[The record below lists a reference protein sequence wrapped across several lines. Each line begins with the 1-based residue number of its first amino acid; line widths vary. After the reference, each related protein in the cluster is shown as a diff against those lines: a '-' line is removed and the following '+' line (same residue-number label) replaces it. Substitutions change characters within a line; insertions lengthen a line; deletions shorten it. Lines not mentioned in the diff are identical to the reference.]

1 MRQFFIGPAVLSLL
15 LAGVAPALAQM
26 DQPGATG
33 MNSGAGAPQPRAAAP
48 DIAPPAL
55 PGAGESPG
63 LATAPVLQKP
73 AIADPTTAL
82 FAAVNSGDYNA
93 AQDAVSRGADPDAQN
108 ALGETPLELSIAL
121 NRNSITFMLLSA
133 RNEGGGSSDTP
144 APPIPA
150 TPTGTTHQVYKA
162 TPARMVTP
170 PPPMDAVPGNN
181 PGVPDQQAGFLGFG
195 KS

>member
-1 MRQFFIGPAVLSLL
+1 MRQFFLAPAVVSFLL
-15 LAGVAPALAQM
+15 GAAPALAQM

-33 MNSGAGAPQPRAAAP
+33 MNSGAGAPQPRAPAP
-48 DIAPPAL
+48 DVAPPAL
-55 PGAGESPG
+55 PGAGQQPG

-93 AQDAVSRGADPDAQN
+93 AQDAVGRGADPDAQN

-133 RNEGGGSSDTP
+133 RNEGGDDPAAAPPPTVP
-144 APPIPA
+144 APA
-150 TPTGTTHQVYKA
+150 HHQIYQA

-170 PPPMDAVPGNN
+170 PPMDTVPGNN
-181 PGVPDQQAGFLGFG
+181 PGVPNQQAGFLGFG

>member
-1 MRQFFIGPAVLSLL
+1 MRQFFIAPAVVALL
-15 LAGVAPALAQM
+15 LAAAGPAFAQM
-26 DQPGATG
+26 QQPGASG
-33 MNSGAGAPQPRAAAP
+33 MNSGAGAPQPRAPAP

-55 PGAGESPG
+55 PGAGATPG

-108 ALGETPLELSIAL
+108 TLGETPLELSIAL

-133 RNEGGGSSDTP
+133 RNEGGGGSAAQPPP
-144 APPIPA
+144 AMPA
-150 TPTGTTHQVYKA
+150 TRAGAAHQIYQA
-162 TPARMVTP
+162 TPARMVSP
-170 PPPMDAVPGNN
+170 PPLDAAPGNN